1 MGEIEDQLER
11 RRQLLEEAGVKR
23 RSYGDYARRLF
34 HNVYNY
40 TLLGGAATAAAMTGD
55 WWIFV
60 AGLGLE
66 ALWML
71 YAPDSKAMRRR
82 VDAEMDREE
91 AMKAEE
97 RRFEQL
103 QRMQEYYR
111 GRCRALMLKQAE
123 ITKLAME
130 NRTLHSDLLAGE
142 ISKLQKLTDSFI
154 DLCVTLGRYTAYLDK
169 EDVGEVE
176 RLQRQYE
183 KQIADGK
190 GPTDLA
196 KKNLDVVMRRIER
209 LREITEFVER
219 AKRQLELIENSFA
232 LLSDQIVSMRS
243 PQELSG
249 QLDELIDGVN
259 AVRETAREADQL
271 LVGVSS

>member
-1 MGEIEDQLER
+1 MSDDSIER
-11 RRQLLEEAGVKR
+11 RRQLLEQAGVR
-23 RSYGDYARRLF
+23 PRSYKDYARRLF

-40 TLLGGAATAAAMTGD
+40 TLLGGAATASVMTGD
-55 WWIFV
+55 WWIL
-60 AGLGLE
+60 ACGLGLE

-71 YAPDSKAMRRR
+71 YAPDSKVMRKRI
-82 VDAEMDREE
+82 DADLDREE
-91 AMKAEE
+91 ALKNEE

-103 QRMQEYYR
+103 QRMQEHYR
-111 GRCRALMLKQAE
+111 QRCRALMLKQAE
-123 ITKLAME
+123 ITKLAFD
-130 NRTLHSDLLAGE
+130 NRGLQSELLASE

-154 DLCVTLGRYTAYLDK
+154 DLCVTLGKYVAYLDK
-169 EDVGEVE
+169 EDVGDVE

-183 KQIADGK
+183 KEIQQGK

-196 KKNLDVVMRRIER
+196 RKNLDVVMRRLER
-209 LREITEFVER
+209 LREINEFVER